1 MNERRDVRPDMDACQ
16 AEDRR
21 GRLGWLVYTEQR
33 VRVYNPIRGG
43 EWEGVIFGLADFPTL
58 LLRLDDGTVRTL
70 PQAFGV
76 EMVTRACDGRP
87 TDADDYGQDYAAQ
100 AGEPEPDAQSGGA
113 A

>member
-1 MNERRDVRPDMDACQ
+1 MNERRDVSPDMPACT

-21 GRLGWLVYTEQR
+21 VRLGWLVYTEQR

-58 LLRLDDGTVRTL
+58 LLRLDDGQVRTL

-76 EMVTRACDGRP
+76 EMIRQPEEGKEDP
-87 TDADDYGQDYAAQ
+87 SSEAA
-100 AGEPEPDAQSGGA
+100 S
-113 A
+113 